1 MLCEAETFL
10 RPNHLNTHT
19 FFITTVKRGEKEQKA
34 GGGGE
39 KGEVEGLLRRGCLS
53 VTVGSLRR
61 DLGGPIFQN
70 KGG

>member
-1 MLCEAETFL
+1 MRSWNFSETESII
-10 RPNHLNTHT
+10 THI
-19 FFITTVKRGEKEQKA
+19 FFITNKEKRGENEQKA

-53 VTVGSLRR
+53 VTVGSLEV
-61 DLGGPIFQN
+61 PIFQN